1 MKRRSIKKWIIGT
14 LLIIMVISI
23 GSCIGVKSQIN
34 QHLGAKTEIVD
45 SSIFR
50 TLSTPIAITNI
61 NVLSPD
67 CSKMRD
73 SLTVLIK
80 DGKIESVAKESI
92 ISDEY
97 TLIDGTGKYLI
108 PGLIDTHA
116 HLKKSKNDLLLYLA
130 NGVTGIA
137 EMFGTKQHLAWRKE
151 ANDGALSPKIYVA
164 TTKVGSRKGLMRKIK
179 KWFGAQHNYTTVK
192 KARKAV
198 AKYKEQGYDAI
209 KLSSFLNPEI
219 YHAIVKE
226 GKKQNIPTI
235 GHLTYDVK
243 LDDFY
248 ESGQTQL
255 AHIEEITKSTMVAFG
270 GLYTNNTE
278 DYLKYLNENADAIA
292 IKLKENKIVVSS
304 TVWIIE
310 SFPKQKFD
318 LDNFIKDI
326 ELEYVN
332 PGIVEGSR
340 MAKGW
345 LPGNNS
351 YENLEI
357 KNDPER
363 SKESKVFWDAYAKAI
378 HIMAKALIKHNVT
391 IIAGTDSNG
400 ACTVPG
406 FSLHDELTSLNN
418 VGLSNEQVLQTAT
431 RNAGE
436 WMQNNTG
443 IIETGYNA
451 DLVILNNNPLMDI
464 NNTRKIQSVI
474 INGNLIDRSTLNKM
488 LASVK
493 NVNNRSR
500 NVSIDAHL

>member
-14 LLIIMVISI
+14 LLIVMVISI

-34 QHLGAKTEIVD
+34 HHLGAKTEIVD
-45 SSIFR
+45 ASVFK
-50 TLSTPIAITNI
+50 TLSNPIAITNV
-61 NVLSPD
+61 NVLSAD
-67 CSKMRD
+67 CSKMTD

-80 DGKIESVAKESI
+80 DGKIQSI
-92 ISDEY
+92 TEGNVISNEY
-97 TLIDGTGKYLI
+97 TVIDGTGKYLI

-151 ANDGALSPKIYVA
+151 AEGGTLSPKIYVA
-164 TTKVGSRKGLMRKIK
+164 TTKVGSRKGLMRKIR

-192 KARKAV
+192 KAQKAV
-198 AKYKEQGYDAI
+198 TKYKEQGYDAI
-209 KLSSFLNPEI
+209 KLSSFLSPEI

-226 GKKQNIPTI
+226 AKKQNIPTV
-235 GHLTYDVK
+235 GHLTYDVS

-248 ESGQTQL
+248 DSGQTQL
-255 AHIEEITKSTMVAFG
+255 AHIEEITKSTMTEFG
-270 GLYTNNTE
+270 GLYTDNTE

-292 IKLKENKIVVSS
+292 IKLKENKIVISS

-318 LDNFIKDI
+318 LDNFIKEI

-340 MAKGW
+340 MGKGW

-363 SKESKVFWDAYAKAI
+363 SKEVKVFWDAYAKAI
-378 HIMAKALIKHNVT
+378 HVMARALLKHNVT

-406 FSLHDELTSLNN
+406 FSLHDELTSLSN
-418 VGLSNEQVLQTAT
+418 VGLNNEQVLQTAT

-443 IIETGYNA
+443 RIEVGFDA
-451 DLVILNNNPLMDI
+451 DLVLLNNNPLQDI

-474 INGNLIDRSTLNKM
+474 INGNLIDRSTLDKM
-488 LASVK
+488 LESVK
-493 NVNNRSR
+493 NANDRSR
-500 NVSIDAHL
+500 KVSIDTHL